1 MKTKNPQ
8 FKGSPVAAA
17 NFRWSLD
24 FFRNHDVTTVGYNL
38 IPDEVLEAWVA
49 PDPQQLISD
58 MADGKAE
65 PDSTLPFAVYV
76 CAYGHHDKMYALKLK
91 DDSYGTPY
99 EKVVED
105 FFLFQEALYYI
116 VEMNKKRFY
125 FLSFPILHFKAL
137 PEILSQLREAVQR
150 LGVCSYKAE
159 LSGS

>member
-49 PDPQQLISD
+49 PDPQQLLSD
-58 MADGKAE
+58 MADRKAH
-65 PDSTLPFAVYV
+65 PDSTLPFAVFS
-76 CAYGHHDKMYALKLK
+76 CAYGYHDQIYAAKLK
-91 DDSYGTPY
+91 DDSYRTPY
-99 EKVVED
+99 EKIIMD

-116 VEMNKKRFY
+116 VELDKLNMYVVPFQ
-125 FLSFPILHFKAL
+125 ILHFRAYPETL
-137 PEILSQLREAVQR
+137 PALREIAQR
-150 LGVCSYKAE
+150 FKIRFDKTPI
-159 LSGS
+159 